1 VASITITGGTLVEEQ
16 RQKVVETI
24 AAVNEGNAS
33 VKGGTLVMKRIGEAV
48 DVIQGG
54 IQAMEQP
61 QPASPDPERQFYQS
75 TIPMEQRV
83 NQPEQETITTEP
95 SASAVSEVQPTN
107 KKDLLEFIGQGEG
120 TYDSLNRGTINGS
133 IVGAERNGSRGG
145 KKISELTINE
155 IKEYQ
160 SIDDPNNTER
170 LFTVGKYQTK
180 PSTFEQAVDA
190 LEISGDTVFSA
201 EVQDQIGIYLVGQK
215 RPRLGRFLE
224 GDEDVSVDRA
234 MLSLAMEF
242 ASMPVPSAIKKG
254 TYGKYPLVDL
264 VSGDSF
270 YKDDEA
276 EQGNRALKNVE
287 ETREILL
294 KTRDSSQ

>member
-1 VASITITGGTLVEEQ
+1 VANISVERGTLVEEQ

>member
-1 VASITITGGTLVEEQ
+1 MANISVERGTLVEEQ